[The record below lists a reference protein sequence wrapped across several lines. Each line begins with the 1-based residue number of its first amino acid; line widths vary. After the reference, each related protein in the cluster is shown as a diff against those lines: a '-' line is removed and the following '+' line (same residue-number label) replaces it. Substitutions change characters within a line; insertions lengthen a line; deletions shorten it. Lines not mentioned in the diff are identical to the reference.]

1 MQITTFLT
9 MTVTRKEPVSMFMT
23 RHHERFSDAHQDWL
37 ITVDEMMKRL
47 WISCCRHVSL
57 HSTQKKY

>member
-1 MQITTFLT
+1 